1 MKEELILTTLV
12 ERMQE
17 TKSRYSAQ
25 LIIAALNEEQ
35 GIGLTISEMKD
46 TLGNIRTIV
55 VDGKSVDK
63 TVELSKNLG
72 AIVITQDGRGKGDAL
87 AKAMENLDPEAEYTI
102 LTDAD
107 YTYPA
112 EYIPDMIR
120 ILDENPQV
128 GMVCGNRFNGNVDRK
143 ALYRMF
149 HIGNKLLAFAHK
161 ALNGI
166 ALEDPL
172 TGLRV
177 IRTNILRQWHIE
189 SKGFDIE
196 IELNNFV
203 YKQGY
208 ATREILINYR
218 ERLGEKKLRARDGF
232 TILNRI
238 LKDTL

>member
-12 ERMQE
+12 ECMQE